1 MKKKVSKLTVI
12 LYLLLISLICSC
24 IFIYYFEKT
33 LGPSLIT
40 CAENEVRYLA
50 TQVINNSIKKYHKN
64 NNKINF
70 FEMEKNSQKEI
81 TLVKYNTKEIN
92 KATTIITEIL
102 EKDLLN
108 LTKGNIKE
116 LDLNLNTIT
125 QEYYEKINDGVIF
138 TISSGAST
146 GNSLLANIG
155 PKIPLKLKLVGE
167 VNTEL
172 KSKVTEYGLN
182 NALIEIYLDTKVIMV
197 IQMPFLSKKII
208 IENKIPLTME
218 IIQGNI
224 PEYYLGNS
232 TNNH

>member
-24 IFIYYFEKT
+24 IFIYYFEKK
-33 LGPSLIT
+33 LGPNLIT

-146 GNSLLANIG
+146 GNSLLANIE

-167 VNTEL
+167 VNITP
-172 KSKVTEYGLN
+172 SF
-182 NALIEIYLDTKVIMV
+182 I
-197 IQMPFLSKKII
+197 FS
-208 IENKIPLTME
+208 
-218 IIQGNI
+218 
-224 PEYYLGNS
+224 
-232 TNNH
+232 

>member
-1 MKKKVSKLTVI
+1 MKKKVSKLTII
-12 LYLLLISLICSC
+12 LYLLLISLIGAC
-24 IFIYYFEKT
+24 IFIYYFEKI

-50 TQVINNSIKKYHKN
+50 NQVINNSIRKYHNKN
-64 NNKINF
+64 NKVNF
-70 FEMEKNSQKEI
+70 FEMEKNSQGEI

-92 KATTIITEIL
+92 KAITKITEIL

-108 LTKGNIKE
+108 LTKGNFKKI
-116 LDLNLNTIT
+116 DLKLNTVT
-125 QEYYEKINDGVIF
+125 QEYYEKINDGVVF
-138 TISSGAST
+138 TISSGTAT

-182 NALIEIYLDTKVIMV
+182 NALIELYLDTKATTV

-218 IIQGNI
+218 IFQGNI